1 MKQVFLGKTGVH
13 VSALCLG
20 CLPFGTT
27 IEEEIAYQL
36 ADHYFEAGGRFFDT
50 ANNYSFW
57 VDGATGDESET
68 VLGRWMKDR
77 KNRDQIVLATKVGA
91 RPTFPGGGFE
101 NREGLSAQTIEK
113 AVEGSLAR
121 LGTDSIDL
129 YYAHIDDRQTPL
141 EETLAAFDRLVK
153 AGKVRSIGCS
163 NIATWRVEQ
172 ARNISRI
179 NGWTQ
184 YCCVQQRYTYLRP
197 KLGAD
202 FGIQVSIN
210 DELLDY
216 GKVHDDFSLL
226 AYSPLLAGAYTRKE
240 VALPKEYRSSD
251 AEVRMG
257 ALATVAREVGATLNQ
272 VVLAWM
278 MQATPAILPLIAAST
293 GKQLDENL
301 EALNVH
307 LTQEHIAFLNT
318 ATD

>member
-1 MKQVFLGKTGVH
+1 MKQVLLGKTGMH

-77 KNRDQIVLATKVGA
+77 KNRDQIILATKVGA

-121 LGTDSIDL
+121 LGTDHIDL
-129 YYAHIDDRQTPL
+129 YYAHIDDRQTSF
-141 EETLAAFDRLVK
+141 EETLVAFDRIVK
-153 AGKVRSIGCS
+153 SGKVRYIGCS
-163 NIATWRVEQ
+163 NIMTWRIEQ
-172 ARNISRI
+172 ARSISHT
-179 NGWTQ
+179 NGWAQ

-197 KLGAD
+197 KPGAN
-202 FGIQVSIN
+202 FGIQVHVN

-216 GKVHDDFSLL
+216 AKVHDDFSLL
-226 AYSPLLAGAYTRKE
+226 AYSPLLFGSYTRKDVHRPE
-240 VALPKEYRSSD
+240 QYAGPDVEIRMSALT
-251 AEVRMG
+251 
-257 ALATVAREVGATLNQ
+257 TVAKEVGATLNQ

-278 MQATPAILPLIAAST
+278 MQGTPAIIPLIAAST
-293 GKQLDENL
+293 GEQLDENL
-301 EALNVH
+301 EALNIH

-318 ATD
+318 TAS